1 MSYKK
6 TLETKEKKRRIM
18 NVFARFLWKFARIY
32 STIGKE
38 TLEGSLRGGTGNET

>member
-32 STIGKE
+32 ITIGKE
-38 TLEGSLRGGTGNET
+38 TLAGSHRGGTGNET

>member
-18 NVFARFLWKFARIY
+18 NVFARIY

-38 TLEGSLRGGTGNET
+38 TLAGSLRGGTGNET